1 MNVQFNITPFQKT
14 EYFQHYRT
22 PYAGRK
28 VAAKQQAVVQETK
41 KNQVRTFTHFN

>member
-14 EYFQHYRT
+14 EYFQSYRT
-22 PYAGRK
+22 PYERK

>member
-1 MNVQFNITPFQKT
+1 MNVQFNIPPFQKT
-14 EYFQHYRT
+14 AYHRSSRSFYKRE
-22 PYAGRK
+22 